1 MSPMLKKAMAAVR
14 AMRWSNFE
22 LLIAEGFRLQGFSV
36 TEMRELGA
44 DGGVNMILVKGADRY
59 LVQCEDWQ
67 ADSIEAGA
75 VEELARLAAVQG
87 AAGGFVVT
95 CGEPTR
101 EAAALARERKI
112 QFVNGPKLLAMLEKA
127 RTTITAPLTARLRV
141 R

>member
-1 MSPMLKKAMAAVR
+1 MLKNAMAAVR
-14 AMRWSNFE
+14 DMKWPNFE
-22 LLIAEGFRLQGFSV
+22 LLVAEGFRLQGFLV
-36 TEMRELGA
+36 TEVRELGA
-44 DGGVNMILVKGADRY
+44 DGGVNMLLAKGEDRF

-67 ADSIEAGA
+67 AESIEAGA
-75 VEELARLAAVQG
+75 VQELAKLMAVQG

-95 CGEPTR
+95 CGDPTK

-112 QFVNGPKLLAMLEKA
+112 QFVNGPKLLAMIDKA